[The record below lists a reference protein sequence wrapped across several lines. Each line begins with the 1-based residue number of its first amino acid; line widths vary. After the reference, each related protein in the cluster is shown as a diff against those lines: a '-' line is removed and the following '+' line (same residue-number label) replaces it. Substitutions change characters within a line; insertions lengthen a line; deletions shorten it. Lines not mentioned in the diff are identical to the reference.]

1 MKSNYLILFTVILIF
16 LPVTIDATVLH
27 LAVPTLTREL
37 GFTTNQMLWVIDIYS
52 IVMAS
57 FILTMGALGDRIGYK
72 KQLILGSCLFG
83 LGSLCAGLAQ
93 NAEVLIA
100 ARAVLGL
107 GAAIILPGTLS
118 AIRHTFEDPKQ
129 RNMALGIW
137 GAASAGGAAFG
148 PLLGGYILEYYEW
161 GLIFLINIPLVLLVL
176 VLILFSMPK
185 QAIRYSQAVHIRQS
199 IILVISILS
208 LIYALKAI
216 FSGLSLTV
224 IAIFTMGLVL
234 LIYFI
239 RSQKKH
245 ANAMIDLRLFKHPVV
260 LSSMLLTAFAI
271 FAVVGFELLLSQELQ
286 FVNDFSPL
294 QTGFF
299 ILPFM
304 LSVSVSGPL
313 IGFLSNH
320 FSLRLLTT
328 VGLLLC
334 SLSFLLFT
342 QIDFVEQAV
351 QAWLLM
357 VMLGFGIELALLSST
372 AALMSTVPSSK
383 ATAAGAIGGM
393 AYELGTGLG
402 VALFGL
408 LLSFFYQQAIILPT
422 DLDGVMSLQAGRSIG
437 EAFAIAQSLPQVAAS
452 ALQESASI
460 AFVQAHNKVLWICAG
475 LYLTLA
481 ICISHMLRKRK

>member
-176 VLILFSMPK
+176 VLILFSKPK

-239 RSQKKH
+239 RSQK
-245 ANAMIDLRLFKHPVV
+245 N
-260 LSSMLLTAFAI
+260 T
-271 FAVVGFELLLSQELQ
+271 
-286 FVNDFSPL
+286 
-294 QTGFF
+294 
-299 ILPFM
+299 
-304 LSVSVSGPL
+304 
-313 IGFLSNH
+313 
-320 FSLRLLTT
+320 
-328 VGLLLC
+328 
-334 SLSFLLFT
+334 
-342 QIDFVEQAV
+342 
-351 QAWLLM
+351 
-357 VMLGFGIELALLSST
+357 
-372 AALMSTVPSSK
+372 
-383 ATAAGAIGGM
+383 
-393 AYELGTGLG
+393 
-402 VALFGL
+402 
-408 LLSFFYQQAIILPT
+408 PT
-422 DLDGVMSLQAGRSIG
+422 L
-437 EAFAIAQSLPQVAAS
+437 
-452 ALQESASI
+452 
-460 AFVQAHNKVLWICAG
+460 
-475 LYLTLA
+475 
-481 ICISHMLRKRK
+481 